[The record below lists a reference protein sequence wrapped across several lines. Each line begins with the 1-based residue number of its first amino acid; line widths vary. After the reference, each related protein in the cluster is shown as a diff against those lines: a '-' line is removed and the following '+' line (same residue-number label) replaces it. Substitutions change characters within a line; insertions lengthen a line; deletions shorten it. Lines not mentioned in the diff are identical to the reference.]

1 VDENAF
7 WLRHARFEE
16 ERPVGSDTHLET
28 RRPSVWRGTNARYR
42 SLCLIGICVL
52 VVAVTLRAGGVSSS
66 LPTQAAGSPKPTPP
80 PSGSQAKPTAP
91 ATGSQPTA
99 TQGGYVGTAKCL
111 ECHEEQGEKLK
122 GTPHAQAKNPRSPAA
137 TRGCESCHGPGQA
150 HVEDDASGHMP
161 KIKEMKP
168 GEVNQ
173 ICLTCHNRSD
183 HVAWE
188 GSGHERRNLSCA
200 TCHSVHSFKSPEHQL
215 VKKTQTEICATCHR
229 LQVAKTERA
238 VAHMPVREGKMSCS
252 SCHNPHGSIS
262 NVKNLK
268 SGSFV
273 SELCISCHMDMS
285 GAVLWEH
292 APVRE
297 NCATCHDPHGSSNDR
312 MLVVR
317 MPMLCQRC
325 HVATKHPATLYDKDE
340 ITTNKSNRM
349 FGRSCVNCH
358 SNIHGS
364 NHPSGQFFMR

>member
-1 VDENAF
+1 M
-7 WLRHARFEE
+7 
-16 ERPVGSDTHLET
+16 
-28 RRPSVWRGTNARYR
+28 RPSHSRDVKKTTATSTRTRASGVRVWRVTVYYR
-42 SLCLIGICVL
+42 QCLVAACVL
-52 VVAVTLRAGGVSSS
+52 ATAITVRAAGAVSSATPPLQS
-66 LPTQAAGSPKPTPP
+66 APQSSGAKPSPSQTTAQKPAPPPAAG
-80 PSGSQAKPTAP
+80 
-91 ATGSQPTA
+91 
-99 TQGGYVGTAKCL
+99 GGYVGTAKCL
-111 ECHEEQGEKLK
+111 ECHEEQGTGLK

-137 TRGCESCHGPGQA
+137 THGCESCHGPGQA
-150 HVEDDASGHMP
+150 HVDDDASGHMP

-183 HVAWE
+183 HVGWE
-188 GSGHERRNLSCA
+188 GSAHERRNLSCT

-215 VKKTQTEICATCHR
+215 VKATQTEICVRCHR

-238 VAHMPVREGKMSCS
+238 VAHMPVREGKLSCS

-268 SGSFV
+268 TGSSV
-273 SELCISCHMDMS
+273 SELCISCHTEMR
-285 GAVLWEH
+285 GPVLWEH